1 MPATLSPI
9 PTTVAL
15 LALPQLRILQGVISL
30 TVFVPLVL
38 LCMRQPL
45 ELDCLWASLYM
56 LGAVYFM
63 FRR

>member
-1 MPATLSPI
+1 MNAWPAV
-9 PTTVAL
+9 PTTIL
-15 LALPQLRILQGVISL
+15 LL
-30 TVFVPLVL
+30 TASNAFVPLVL

-45 ELDCLWASLYM
+45 KLDCLWASLCM